1 MNRLP
6 TPGSTA
12 GILRLDGTSLF
23 KTAHFRAGH
32 RMIQNRPR
40 RNEPIWLPLS
50 IDIQGVEMGNNKD
63 SNKTRPGEMPPGKFH
78 FNPGNM
84 SGKKIG
90 NAERHEDDVAVP
102 ADQAGKQ
109 KQPKETK

>member
-1 MNRLP
+1 
-6 TPGSTA
+6 
-12 GILRLDGTSLF
+12 
-23 KTAHFRAGH
+23 
-32 RMIQNRPR
+32 
-40 RNEPIWLPLS
+40 
-50 IDIQGVEMGNNKD
+50 
-63 SNKTRPGEMPPGKFH
+63 MPPGKFH